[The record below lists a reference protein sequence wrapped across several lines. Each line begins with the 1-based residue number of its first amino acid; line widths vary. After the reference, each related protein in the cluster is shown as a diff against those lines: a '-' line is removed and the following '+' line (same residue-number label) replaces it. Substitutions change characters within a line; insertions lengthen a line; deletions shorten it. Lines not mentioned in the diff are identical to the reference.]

1 MTPLVGLPTLA
12 LALVGLFSTTKGF
25 FASRNMIASLLFLFT
40 ILITGF
46 NPDAVIFLILPLAIL
61 IAHGLKYL
69 LEKWYGLFPENPYAR
84 IAAIV
89 PLAILF
95 TAIILPSLLQYVYGY
110 RYNPNVVGQFSQ
122 ELSIIRKNLKDE
134 TLLVD
139 PDNYIFYKILE
150 DSTDIIVDCDYD
162 EMPARLAS
170 MNASIEDENY
180 TLERIITSPMRENS
194 DIIYLYTVKGE

>member
-1 MTPLVGLPTLA
+1 M
-12 LALVGLFSTTKGF
+12 
-25 FASRNMIASLLFLFT
+25 
-40 ILITGF
+40 
-46 NPDAVIFLILPLAIL
+46 
-61 IAHGLKYL
+61 
-69 LEKWYGLFPENPYAR
+69 
-84 IAAIV
+84 
-89 PLAILF
+89 
-95 TAIILPSLLQYVYGY
+95 YGY
-110 RYNPNVVGQFSQ
+110 RYNPNVAGQFSQ

-170 MNASIEDENY
+170 MNQSIEDENY